1 MSADPESKP
10 YKCKHCTRSFA
21 RVEHLRRHIALH
33 TGLKPYSCLCGEA
46 FSRSDVLSRHKQRC
60 EQALPNSNV
69 AKSVISTSRARLRK
83 VCGHCARLKTKCDR
97 QQPCQTCKRSGT
109 ICVYETNQFPRH
121 SGTAATSCQG
131 RGNLSSA
138 EQDLVEM
145 TKTNDSGESS
155 FLEGLRSQEL
165 YETHYHERNEIPQA
179 TDHHQQARTAM
190 FDPDLLDFEHDLWTF
205 NWTPGASQQN
215 LESPDF
221 SSGSVLN
228 SFRDGE
234 VVFDVSNAA
243 ASNQIYGKPVPNCF
257 HLQQIDPLAYKLE
270 EIKALVDRT
279 GWNLAGFELEA
290 CLTPEKLTRG
300 LASCGQ
306 HFQRHFPIIHSS
318 TFSLLDCPANLL
330 LGMFC
335 VGASYD
341 KSIAE
346 PRQTLKLAMIVLRDI
361 ENQSHERDMTQPPL
375 SALQA
380 SLCASIVLATSQDE
394 AAWKFITIQMMRN
407 ISMAERAGILKVEEL
422 PKYQMQDEN
431 TFSWNDWIHRETRT
445 RIANAI
451 FNQNVSW
458 CIFRGSSSHLSPFHV
473 DFSLP
478 CYEVCWEARTAK
490 ECLQHLQLT
499 PRPIQLSAALEHLR
513 QRSGQPPPFEP
524 SAGAMFTLIHSLHF
538 MVWVAIQSDLKT
550 RPELRQS
557 RLQMLPQNDGE
568 EEDLATKILE
578 NFSSPCIASLADDAI
593 SYYGHSGLQ
602 DINEVLDKWL
612 LAWEE
617 RRRHIRGG
625 PESAG
630 FGMDPM
636 PFWSLAKLYLLL
648 HCRSQEVKSDSEF
661 SYFLSQGI
669 EMEDKMKLQA
679 QVYKWMSKLRCAQDG
694 KTEERSGSIRSLGS
708 VCLAELMNPIPD
720 TSP

>member
-1 MSADPESKP
+1 MSTDLASKP
-10 YKCKHCTRSFA
+10 YKCNHCTRSFT
-21 RVEHLRRHIALH
+21 RVEHLKRHIALH
-33 TGLKPYSCLCGEA
+33 TGIKPYSCKCGQA
-46 FSRSDVLSRHKQRC
+46 FSRSDVLSRHKRRC
-60 EQALPNSNV
+60 GKALPNSDV
-69 AKSVISTSRARLRK
+69 AVPEISTNRVRLRK

-109 ICVYETNQFPRH
+109 ICTYETNQSPRH
-121 SGTAATSCQG
+121 SGIAPSSGQG
-131 RGNLSSA
+131 RGRNLSSA
-138 EQDLVEM
+138 EQDLEL
-145 TKTNDSGESS
+145 TETNDA
-155 FLEGLRSQEL
+155 
-165 YETHYHERNEIPQA
+165 P
-179 TDHHQQARTAM
+179 DHREASIAM
-190 FDPDLLDFEHDLWTF
+190 FDPDLLDFGHDLWTF
-205 NWTPGASQQN
+205 NWTPGGHQN
-215 LESPDF
+215 LESPNF
-221 SSGSVLN
+221 PSCSVPN
-228 SFRDGE
+228 SFRDDE
-234 VVFDVSNAA
+234 VVLDVSSADS
-243 ASNQIYGKPVPNCF
+243 SNPICGKPVPNCF
-257 HLQQIDPLAYKLE
+257 HLQQIDPLACKLE
-270 EIKALVDRT
+270 EIRALVDRT

-290 CLTPEKLTRG
+290 CLTRENLTRG

-306 HFQRHFPIIHSS
+306 HFQRHFPIIHSG
-318 TFSLLDCPANLL
+318 TFSLLDCPAHLL

-346 PRQTLKLAMIVLRDI
+346 PRQTLKLAMIVLSDI
-361 ENQSHERDMTQPPL
+361 ENQSHEKNMTQPPL
-375 SALQA
+375 STLQA

-394 AAWKFITIQMMRN
+394 SAWKFVTIQMMRN
-407 ISMAERAGILKVEEL
+407 ISMAERAGILKVEE
-422 PKYQMQDEN
+422 PPEYHMQDEN
-431 TFSWNDWIHRETRT
+431 TFSWNDWIDRETRT

-473 DFSLP
+473 NFSLP

-490 ECLQHLQLT
+490 GCLQHLQST

-513 QRSGQPPPFEP
+513 QRSSSQSPFEP

-557 RLQMLPQNDGE
+557 GRLQMLPQNDGD
-568 EEDLATKILE
+568 EDLATEILK
-578 NFSSPCIASLADDAI
+578 NFSSPYIASLANDAV
-593 SYYGHSGLQ
+593 SYYGHSALQ

-617 RRRHIRGG
+617 RRYIIRGG

-636 PFWSLAKLYLLL
+636 PFWCLAKLYLLL
-648 HCRSQEVKSDSEF
+648 HCRSQEIKADSEF
-661 SYFLSQGI
+661 SYFLSQGV

-679 QVYKWMSKLRCAQDG
+679 QVYKWMSKLRCSQYG
-694 KTEERSGSIRSLGS
+694 KTEDRKGSIRGLGS